1 MGSEA
6 LGAGLTS
13 VTTGRG
19 TNSITIGSGYTGALN
34 IALGAGTD
42 TVNGSG
48 QSSGSLTVTI
58 DQDSITT
65 ADTITGGSATDT
77 LTITSGASA
86 GALLAADL
94 DKVTS
99 LSTIQTAGNSAFGIT
114 THDNN
119 VASGQTVTF
128 NANSLTSAALTF
140 DATAETNGKYILTAT
155 GSGDHVITT
164 SAGADT
170 ITAGAGAN
178 TIIAGNGADT
188 ITTAGGADI
197 IKWTG
202 VNAGQ
207 LATEAGTT
215 EDNDQ
220 DFSAGSAGDKIVDFT
235 SGTDKLHFA
244 EAALTNEAG
253 TEADALKTIGAGGVV
268 ANTDRF
274 VEVTGALANGQMGT
288 AITALNGLDTS
299 AVAIGDSFLAF
310 LNDSTHGYLYMVQ
323 QASSANT
330 ILAADTTLIAQ
341 LTNVTNIADGDFV
354 TF

>member
-1 MGSEA
+1 M
-6 LGAGLTS
+6 
-13 VTTGRG
+13 
-19 TNSITIGSGYTGALN
+19 
-34 IALGAGTD
+34 
-42 TVNGSG
+42 NGSG

-86 GALLAADL
+86 GALLATDL

-99 LSTIQTAGNSAFGIT
+99 LSTIQTAGNNAFGIT

-119 VASGQTVTF
+119 VASGHTVTF
-128 NANSLTSAALTF
+128 NANSLTSAVLTF

-155 GSGDHVITT
+155 GSGDHVITA

-215 EDNDQ
+215 EDTDQ
-220 DFSAGSAGDKIVDFT
+220 DF
-235 SGTDKLHFA
+235 
-244 EAALTNEAG
+244 
-253 TEADALKTIGAGGVV
+253 
-268 ANTDRF
+268 
-274 VEVTGALANGQMGT
+274 
-288 AITALNGLDTS
+288 
-299 AVAIGDSFLAF
+299 
-310 LNDSTHGYLYMVQ
+310 
-323 QASSANT
+323 
-330 ILAADTTLIAQ
+330 
-341 LTNVTNIADGDFV
+341 
-354 TF
+354 